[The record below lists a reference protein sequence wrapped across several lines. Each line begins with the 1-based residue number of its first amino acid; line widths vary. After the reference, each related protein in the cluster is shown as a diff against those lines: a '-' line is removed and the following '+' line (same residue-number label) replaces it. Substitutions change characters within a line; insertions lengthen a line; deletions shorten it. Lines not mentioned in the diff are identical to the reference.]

1 MVFIEQKSAV
11 GVSDSAYRA
20 ENALSEGGGDGAF
33 SCLEGSA
40 EGVFVDVTAFVG
52 EVFIENEIC
61 KEMRVRMLKKRVIFA
76 ME

>member
-1 MVFIEQKSAV
+1 MVLIGQKMHC
-11 GVSDSAYRA
+11 RR
-20 ENALSEGGGDGAF
+20 GGDGAF

>member
-20 ENALSEGGGDGAF
+20 ENALSEGGGRCF
-33 SCLEGSA
+33 FCLEGSA

>member
-11 GVSDSAYRA
+11 GVSDSADRA
-20 ENALSEGGGDGAF
+20 ENALSEGGDGAF